1 MRRLGIIMTAGAA
14 LALALVVPTVA
25 SATGK
30 STTSQ
35 QSAEISAQSIGLD
48 DQIEAQGKKGGGKHA
63 RDGGKHGRHGKG
75 HDGYRHGRSRHGNH
89 HRYGHH
95 HRGYRYGYGGYYGYP
110 YYGGGYYRGGYGCNY
125 DYPCGGQTYDCT
137 RYRGPDGNPAGDPH
151 CRYDARCDCWYH
163 TSDRTP
169 EGSQS
174 QPAPDQSGQP
184 APPDQNAQPAP
195 EGQPAPDGGMAP
207 DQGQPAEPAPGNGQ
221 APSDQPY

>member
-14 LALALVVPTVA
+14 LALALVVPTAA

-30 STTSQ
+30 STTQ
-35 QSAEISAQSIGLD
+35 QSAEISAQGIGLD
-48 DQIEAQGKKGGGKHA
+48 DEVTAQGKKGGKHGKY
-63 RDGGKHGRHGKG
+63 GKGDRHGRHGKG
-75 HDGYRHGRSRHGNH
+75 DGYRHGRSRHGHH

-95 HRGYRYGYGGYYGYP
+95 HRGHRYYYGDRYYYGHP

-137 RYRGPDGNPAGDPH
+137 RYRGPDGQPAGDPH
-151 CRYDARCDCWYH
+151 CRYH

-169 EGSQS
+169 EGSQT

-184 APPDQNAQPAP
+184 APADQNAQPAPGSQPAP
-195 EGQPAPDGGMAP
+195 EGQPAPD
-207 DQGQPAEPAPGNGQ
+207 QGQ